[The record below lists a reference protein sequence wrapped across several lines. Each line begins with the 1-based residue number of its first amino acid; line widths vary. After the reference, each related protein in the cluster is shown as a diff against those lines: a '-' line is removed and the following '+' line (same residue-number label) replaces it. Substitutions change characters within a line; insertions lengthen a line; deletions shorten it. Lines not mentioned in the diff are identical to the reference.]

1 MRQTLCPRCDN
12 ILDKN
17 GHCSLCDYQV
27 KVLCHHCG
35 HYNIPKAKYCG
46 GCGIGTTLSVRYRRK
61 LNNLLSPFQQIKVK
75 RFFAGIAFGTL
86 LTLFAFSSMGM
97 KYNVSDTDNETIS
110 ETNDFIPIYDENI
123 QNSALLKSVSSD
135 IENYCLEKDINQKA
149 TFSDLNIILN
159 ILIKNL
165 NHIAKTINKNKF
177 PFDEAKSYFEKEP
190 SIKADENLTRG
201 SSALV
206 IFAYISDLFELKY
219 KDYTKGSNYKD
230 IPRFNIMEVPATALS
245 KHNIKLSASED

>member
-110 ETNDFIPIYDENI
+110 ETNDFIIPVLKRMLNATAGEFKPYDM
-123 QNSALLKSVSSD
+123 VSSLLS
-135 IENYCLEKDINQKA
+135 Y
-149 TFSDLNIILN
+149 SRR
-159 ILIKNL
+159 
-165 NHIAKTINKNKF
+165 F
-177 PFDEAKSYFEKEP
+177 PRCRPF
-190 SIKADENLTRG
+190 
-201 SSALV
+201 
-206 IFAYISDLFELKY
+206 
-219 KDYTKGSNYKD
+219 
-230 IPRFNIMEVPATALS
+230 
-245 KHNIKLSASED
+245 